1 MSGPS
6 WRWLGAWRRGT
17 HRLQRS
23 DMAAAGWLS
32 AATAA
37 ASIANRLTGM
47 VLSQAC
53 CNGHASRTP
62 LPHYKRSRRFAR
74 QCLDSAGNSYLT
86 YTDSRIWRHDSKLMC
101 IMCAVKGSSM
111 EPDPGE
117 LLSRR
122 KRPS

>member
-1 MSGPS
+1 MTGPS
-6 WRWLGAWRRGT
+6 WRWLGALRRST

-37 ASIANRLTGM
+37 ATIANRLTGM

-62 LPHYKRSRRFAR
+62 LPHYKPSRRFAR
-74 QCLDSAGNSYLT
+74 QCLDSAGNFHLT
-86 YTDSRIWRHDSKLMC
+86 YTGPRIRRHDRKRTC
-101 IMCAVKGSSM
+101 IMRIVKGSSM
-111 EPDPGE
+111 EPEPG
-117 LLSRR
+117 
-122 KRPS
+122 